1 MNLTDNAIKNH
12 WNSSLKK
19 KLDFYTATGNLSF
32 LSKYDIDGVG
42 DISKTPSTKPIAA
55 PHTTAWESPAAT
67 EQCKEETD
75 TTYDIECST
84 PSEDV
89 DPSSSFIPSGS
100 TDSEPIGTKSQRS
113 KFDLSHLSRNLIS
126 KFDDCT
132 TLQNGTNLQRL
143 NIAPLQSNIR
153 TYGSL
158 CYEPPQSGIYTPWNS
173 YEHNS
178 NSFIMSPKCSPT
190 PPYAEKCGSL
200 YAQTPESILKLAAK
214 SFPNTPSILRKRK
227 VQSPMSFQKIVKG
240 DEVKEA
246 NNDLKES
253 EPCVGGDSIGGN
265 GAEGGVTAV
274 SAYNAS
280 PPYRLKYT
288 RKSNLKSVE
297 KQLKFRFD
305 EETCKSETQSE
316 DLNVK
321 DNSESWIAL
330 RYMKLSIKDC
340 CHVVPNRMRPKHMF
354 HLMNKE
360 IKDP

>member
-1 MNLTDNAIKNH
+1 YRFDRLSIAKVLLHRTDNAIKNH

-113 KFDLSHLSRNLIS
+113 K
-126 KFDDCT
+126 
-132 TLQNGTNLQRL
+132 
-143 NIAPLQSNIR
+143 
-153 TYGSL
+153 
-158 CYEPPQSGIYTPWNS
+158 
-173 YEHNS
+173 
-178 NSFIMSPKCSPT
+178 CSPT
-190 PPYAEKCGSL
+190 PPYAEKCGGL

-227 VQSPMSFQKIVKG
+227 VQSPMSFQKI
-240 DEVKEA
+240 EVKEA

-253 EPCVGGDSIGGN
+253 EPCVGGHSIGGN
-265 GAEGGVTAV
+265 GAEGGVAAV

-280 PPYRLKYT
+280 PPYRLRYT

-316 DLNVK
+316 DLN
-321 DNSESWIAL
+321 ESWIAL

-340 CHVVPNRMRPKHMF
+340 CHVVPNGMRPKHMF